1 MTMSKNTYITDLHR
15 IHIEWNALLDLSIDE
30 LKSFEIR
37 LQEIVQGNSSKETLA
52 QVEHFQNQFIR
63 QRELI
68 DELRHD
74 IQEDEL
80 RVAKNA
86 KENNVAVIHRRLEI
100 NSALTERMSI
110 YKKIVDEIKLEYYAF
125 MYKKL

>member
-1 MTMSKNTYITDLHR
+1 MSKNTYIKELHR

-63 QRELI
+63 QRDLI

-74 IQEDEL
+74 IHEDEL

-125 MYKKL
+125 MSKKL

>member
-1 MTMSKNTYITDLHR
+1 MTMSKTTYITDLHR

-110 YKKIVDEIKLEYYAF
+110 YKKIVDEMKIEY
-125 MYKKL
+125 

>member
-1 MTMSKNTYITDLHR
+1 MTMSKTTYITDLHR

-110 YKKIVDEIKLEYYAF
+110 YKKIVDEMKIEYYAF
-125 MYKKL
+125 MSKKL

>member
-1 MTMSKNTYITDLHR
+1 MSKTTYITDLHR

-110 YKKIVDEIKLEYYAF
+110 YKKIVDEMKIEYYAF
-125 MYKKL
+125 MSKKL